1 MVWINRPEKTGH
13 DSEIHCLHYLNQ
25 IMQTDRE
32 DYCSNNIR
40 TEDYSVLK
48 LVL

>member
-1 MVWINRPEKTGH
+1 MGWINSPKKPGN

-32 DYCSNNIR
+32 DYYSNNIR
-40 TEDYSVLK
+40 TEDYSMLR